1 MKDEHDKCTLE
12 LIEGGAAGGACDRG
26 RSPPASLDE
35 KPVYLSEEER
45 ARLRKDKLL
54 PRQSIYSPPKGAKR
68 QSPTDLYKSVVPVSS
83 VARDWQI
90 SARRVR
96 AMLTDGRLSGRQLEN
111 GYWEVFYP
119 YRYVFGT
126 RGPEIKRQ
134 RNFPPPTRKKRPEV
148 PEQMKDWF

>member
-12 LIEGGAAGGACDRG
+12 LVEAATTGGARALERG
-26 RSPPASLDE
+26 TADGVASNEE
-35 KPVYLSEEER
+35 KPKPKR
-45 ARLRKDKLL
+45 L
-54 PRQSIYSPPKGAKR
+54 PRQSAYRPPQGAKPADP
-68 QSPTDLYKSVVPVSS
+68 SNWAGNLNSVVPVSS
-83 VARDWQI
+83 VARDWGI
-90 SARRVR
+90 SSRRVR
-96 AMLTDGRLSGRQLEN
+96 TMLTEGRLSGRQLEN

-134 RNFPPPTRKKRPEV
+134 RNLPPPTRPKRQEV